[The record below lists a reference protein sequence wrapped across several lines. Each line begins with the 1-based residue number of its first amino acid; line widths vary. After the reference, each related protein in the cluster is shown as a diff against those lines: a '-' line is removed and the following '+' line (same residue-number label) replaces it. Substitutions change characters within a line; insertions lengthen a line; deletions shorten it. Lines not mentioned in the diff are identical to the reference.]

1 MSSKDFQPPRRLQD
15 LPPPRVACGECAA
28 PLATT
33 AVECEGCGGLPEV
46 IHDLAAL
53 SLASPDLRCL
63 ANQRRSLRAAPWG
76 SGVWRFAELVA
87 PDLATSALVSLPE
100 GDTPLRRHE
109 SLEKFCGVKELH
121 LKHEGH
127 NPTGSF
133 KDRGMTVAV
142 SHAVRHG
149 ARLLACAST
158 GNTSASLA
166 AYAASCGL
174 RPLVVVPAGGIA
186 LGKLA
191 QALAYGARIVEIEG
205 NFDQGLAL
213 LETIARRPGSPLA
226 LLNSVNPWRIEGQ
239 KTLVFELIHELGDQA
254 IDWLVFP
261 AGNLGNTSAFG
272 KACRELTQL
281 GWLSQPSPRL
291 CAVQAEGAS
300 PFHRLWQA
308 RSADA
313 SRLLQPEPDPQTV
326 ASAIRIG
333 NPRSWR
339 KALREIE
346 ASRGT
351 VTAVSDRE
359 ILAAKQ
365 AIDAA
370 GIGCEPASAAS
381 LAGIRR
387 LVREGTIAPEARVVA
402 VLTGHLLKDPD
413 ANLAHSAASER
424 QQVEAT
430 EDALARL
437 VDRCADST

>member
-1 MSSKDFQPPRRLQD
+1 MPSNDFQPPQRLLD
-15 LPPPRVACGECAA
+15 LPPPRVACGECAI
-28 PLATT
+28 PLAAT
-33 AVECEGCGGLPEV
+33 AVECGGCGGLPEV
-46 IHDLAAL
+46 IHDLQTL
-53 SLASPDLRCL
+53 SVASPSLRDL
-63 ANQRRSLRAAPWG
+63 ADQRRRLRSAPWG

-87 PDLATSALVSLPE
+87 PDLATPALVSLPE

-142 SHAVRHG
+142 SHAIHHG

-166 AYAASCGL
+166 AYAATKGL

-186 LGKLA
+186 QGKLA
-191 QALAYGARIVEIEG
+191 QALAYGARVVEIEG
-205 NFDQGLAL
+205 HFDQGLAL

-254 IDWLVFP
+254 FDWLAFP

-281 GWLSQPSPRL
+281 GWLSQPPRL
-291 CAVQAEGAS
+291 CAVQADGAS

-308 RSADA
+308 RAAGSP
-313 SRLLQPEPDPQTV
+313 SLLQPEPDPQTV

-346 ASRGT
+346 ASQGT

-359 ILAAKQ
+359 ILEAKQ

-387 LVREGTIAPEARVVA
+387 LAREGTIAPEARVVA

-413 ANLAHSAASER
+413 ANLTHSSAGHR

-430 EDALARL
+430 EDALTRL
-437 VDRCADST
+437 VDRYADTA